1 MKKVEK
7 TRKLAKTLEYE
18 RLKRG
23 MTHQE
28 FSEFL
33 GLPRSSVTSYLLART
48 LPGAKKIKII
58 SQKLNL
64 DIAKLLINE

>member
-1 MKKVEK
+1 MKKEEK
-7 TRKLAKTLEYE
+7 AKKLAKILEYE

-28 FSEFL
+28 FSELL
-33 GLPRSSVTSYLLART
+33 GLPRSSVTAYLLAMR

-58 SQKLNL
+58 SQRLNL
-64 DIAKLLINE
+64 DIPKLITS

>member
-1 MKKVEK
+1 MTREEK
-7 TRKLAKTLEYE
+7 SKKLATLLEYE
-18 RLKRG
+18 RLSRG
-23 MTHQE
+23 MTHQQ

-33 GLPRSSVTSYLLART
+33 GFPRSSVTSYLLART

-64 DIAKLLINE
+64 DIPKLLIS